1 MSQSATEMAQEAQL
15 MESAAMYAAQAALT
29 EATTDVKIPLFDV
42 VSVKPNKSDN
52 GMMRIMFNADGYS
65 ATNVSPKMLIQVAY
79 GIRQDLISG
88 GPGWVDSARYDF
100 DAKVAGP
107 DVDALKKLTT
117 ERVDLVITDI
127 NMPMMDGL
135 KLIAVIRSNARTKT
149 LPIIIVTTEG
159 AEEDRKRGLALGAN
173 AYIPKPIQ
181 PSELLKTIASLLENA
196 RG

>member
-1 MSQSATEMAQEAQL
+1 M
-15 MESAAMYAAQAALT
+15 SAATFLIVEDSPTMRQLLAFSLRRLKDCRVI
-29 EATTDVKIPLFDV
+29 EAV
-42 VSVKPNKSDN
+42 
-52 GMMRIMFNADGYS
+52 DG
-65 ATNVSPKMLIQVAY
+65 
-79 GIRQDLISG
+79 
-88 GPGWVDSARYDF
+88 
-100 DAKVAGP
+100 
-107 DVDALKKLTT
+107 VDALKKLTT

-135 KLIAVIRSNARTKT
+135 KLITLIRANTRMKT